1 MFGLEIKEQR
11 NVALWKRHIHSLEEL
26 LHLEHYASVAE
37 TVCMSERLER
47 TRGKLLAVQSP
58 AYLDYVR
65 GTIGADPLGPYR
77 EARSEYGA
85 TESSSRRVTMA

>member
-1 MFGLEIKEQR
+1 MFGLEIKQQR
-11 NVALWKRHIHSLEEL
+11 DVALW
-26 LHLEHYASVAE
+26 ASVAE
-37 TVCMSERLER
+37 TMCMSDCLER
-47 TRGKLLAVQSP
+47 ARGKLLAVPSP

-85 TESSSRRVTMA
+85 TESSSRRVAVA

>member
-1 MFGLEIKEQR
+1 MFGLEIKQQR
-11 NVALWKRHIHSLEEL
+11 DVALWKRHIHSLEEF

-37 TVCMSERLER
+37 TMCMSDCLER
-47 TRGKLLAVQSP
+47 ARGKLLAVPSP

-85 TESSSRRVTMA
+85 TESSSRRVAVA